1 MKPPHYNI
9 GRGRLGQKTCTNDK
23 CTIRLLSYLAIN
35 NMETMETYYPCTWL
49 SFVNQK
55 NEKIRNWSLLM
66 KIISTVPKV
75 LFFKTTD
82 LYTVYLFSEYA
93 DN

>member
-1 MKPPHYNI
+1 
-9 GRGRLGQKTCTNDK
+9 
-23 CTIRLLSYLAIN
+23 
-35 NMETMETYYPCTWL
+35 METYYPCTWL

-55 NEKIRNWSLLM
+55 NEKIRNLLM
-66 KIISTVPKV
+66 KIISALPKQ

-82 LYTVYLFSEYA
+82 VYTVYA

>member
-1 MKPPHYNI
+1 
-9 GRGRLGQKTCTNDK
+9 
-23 CTIRLLSYLAIN
+23 
-35 NMETMETYYPCTWL
+35 MEPYYPCTWL
-49 SFVNQK
+49 SFRNHK
-55 NEKIRNWSLLM
+55 NEKKKRNSLLM

-82 LYTVYLFSEYA
+82 LYTVYILSESA

>member
-1 MKPPHYNI
+1 
-9 GRGRLGQKTCTNDK
+9 
-23 CTIRLLSYLAIN
+23 
-35 NMETMETYYPCTWL
+35 METYYPCTWL

-55 NEKIRNWSLLM
+55 DEKKNKKKLKYLLM
-66 KIISTVPKV
+66 KIISTVPKL

-93 DN
+93 DK

>member
-1 MKPPHYNI
+1 MQWEGEEKPCLI
-9 GRGRLGQKTCTNDK
+9 K
-23 CTIRLLSYLAIN
+23 LLLYLAKN
-35 NMETMETYYPCTWL
+35 NMETYYPCTWI

-55 NEKIRNWSLLM
+55 NEKNKES
-66 KIISTVPKV
+66 KFVNEKYISIVPEL

-82 LYTVYLFSEYA
+82 LFTVYLFSEYA

>member
-1 MKPPHYNI
+1 
-9 GRGRLGQKTCTNDK
+9 
-23 CTIRLLSYLAIN
+23 
-35 NMETMETYYPCTWL
+35 METYYPCTWI

-55 NEKIRNWSLLM
+55 NEKNKES
-66 KIISTVPKV
+66 KFVNEKYISIVPEL

-82 LYTVYLFSEYA
+82 LFTVYLFSEYA